1 MLEAGCKKK
10 KWTYNKDGFA
20 ERYEWVASGDLLEK
34 GVCIEE
40 SYQKYFAPKK
50 GRTKVHSTIEYQKVR
65 KIDAKEQ
72 TLSIDLILTLQW
84 LDPNIRTNFTT
95 HEMLSQGVALVPE
108 ATKQIWTPDLY
119 IWNST
124 ALKAKEEWASLKQSK
139 VSTNELLSETELLN
153 SYTTVELQY
162 EIKTTVYCNFHFD
175 QYPMDE
181 QTCSIK
187 IGSGSG
193 EAIFVLKD
201 KEEGYHTVKSYNA
214 VGKNI
219 TIKFFGKGNLNGS
232 DTIGF
237 QVKMTR
243 LLRPYVMKYYIPSMA
258 VVLVSEIGF
267 VIPLTAIPGR
277 VALLVTQFLTLVNLF
292 IYHMVNSKRYQII
305 QDICFNIFHIFIN
318 SSKYKHQFILFS

>member
-1 MLEAGCKKK
+1 M
-10 KWTYNKDGFA
+10 
-20 ERYEWVASGDLLEK
+20 EK

-40 SYQKYFAPKK
+40 SYQKYLAPEK

-72 TLSIDLILTLQW
+72 TLSIDMILTLQW

-95 HEMLSQGVALVPE
+95 HEVLSKGIFLLPE
-108 ATKQIWTPDLY
+108 ATKKIWTPDMY

-124 ALKAKEEWASLKQSK
+124 VLKAKEEWASLKQSK
-139 VSTNELLSETELLN
+139 ISSNKLINDNNLLDSN
-153 SYTTVELQY
+153 TTVELQY

-175 QYPMDE
+175 QYPMDD
-181 QTCSIK
+181 QTCSIT
-187 IGSGSG
+187 IGNGSG
-193 EAIFVLKD
+193 EAIFALNDKD
-201 KEEGYHTVKSYNA
+201 TGYHTVKSYNA
-214 VGKNI
+214 VGKDI
-219 TIKFFGKGNLNGS
+219 TINFFGKDNLNGS

-237 QVKMTR
+237 EVKMTR
-243 LLRPYVMKYYIPSMA
+243 LLRPYVIKYYIPCMA

-292 IYHMVNSKRYQII
+292 IYQMVNLKRVQII
-305 QDICFNIFHIFIN
+305 
-318 SSKYKHQFILFS
+318 

>member
-10 KWTYNKDGFA
+10 KWKYNNDGFA
-20 ERYEWVASGDLLEK
+20 ERYEWVSSGYLLEK
-34 GVCIEE
+34 GVCIEK
-40 SYQKYFAPKK
+40 SYQKYFAPEK

-84 LDPNIRTNFTT
+84 SDPNIRTNFTT
-95 HEMLSQGVALVPE
+95 HEMLSQGIALLPE
-108 ATKQIWTPDLY
+108 ATKKIWTPDLY

-139 VSTNELLSETELLN
+139 ILINKLTNETELLN
-153 SYTTVELQY
+153 SNTTVELQY

-175 QYPMDE
+175 QYPMDD

-193 EAIFVLKD
+193 EAIFALNDKD
-201 KEEGYHTVKSYNA
+201 KGYHTVKLYDA

-219 TIKFFGKGNLNGS
+219 TINFFGKDNLNGS

-237 QVKMTR
+237 QVKMNR
-243 LLRPYVMKYYIPSMA
+243 LLRPYVMKYYIPCMA

-292 IYHMVNSKRYQII
+292 IYQMVTLKRIQIM
-305 QDICFNIFHIFIN
+305 QDICIN
-318 SSKYKHQFILFS
+318 VTYFLYIH